1 MIFLGEVRH
10 VLDEKGRIVIP
21 SRFRPALK
29 DGLCIT
35 RGFDNALFVFPIEE
49 WIKIDAKL
57 RTSRMADKELR
68 KFMRFWYSGA
78 VQDGLDPQ
86 GRLLIPRNLREYAMI
101 DREIVIIGVSNR
113 LEIWSAELWDKY
125 SGDSKEFYRTLGEA
139 LNDIDI

>member
-35 RGFDNALFVFPIEE
+35 RGFDNALFVFPMEE

-78 VQDGLDPQ
+78 VQDGLDSQ

-113 LEIWSAELWDKY
+113 LEIWSGDLWDKY

>member
-1 MIFLGEVRH
+1 
-10 VLDEKGRIVIP
+10 
-21 SRFRPALK
+21 
-29 DGLCIT
+29 
-35 RGFDNALFVFPIEE
+35 
-49 WIKIDAKL
+49 
-57 RTSRMADKELR
+57 
-68 KFMRFWYSGA
+68 SGA
-78 VQDGLDPQ
+78 VQDGLDSQ

>member
-78 VQDGLDPQ
+78 VQDGLDSQ

-113 LEIWSAELWDKY
+113 LEIWSGDLWDKY